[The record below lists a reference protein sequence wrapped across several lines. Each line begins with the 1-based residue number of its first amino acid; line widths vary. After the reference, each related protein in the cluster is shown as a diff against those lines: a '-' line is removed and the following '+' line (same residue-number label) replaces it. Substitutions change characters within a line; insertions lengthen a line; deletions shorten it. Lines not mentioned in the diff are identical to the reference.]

1 MKWRRA
7 EGRGERADVA
17 VDVRER
23 LAPFV
28 EALAWGEDLDASPE
42 LVTAPV
48 AVEASGAAGAYR
60 PRHLAT

>member
-1 MKWRRA
+1 MRWRRA
-7 EGRGERADVA
+7 EGRGERADAA
-17 VDVRER
+17 VDVGAR

-28 EALAWGEDLDASPE
+28 EALAWGEDLDASPA

-48 AVEASGAAGAYR
+48 TVEATRSAGTHR